1 MGLPRGRI
9 VNEDPAGS
17 VVVTGGSRGIGR
29 AFVTEAARRGHD
41 VFFTHRG
48 RGDDAETTIVEA
60 SVHGTRVTGLEVDL
74 LDTGA
79 LFGFAATVL
88 AAGPV
93 QVLVNNAGTMAHGTL
108 DETTHEGWHRSF
120 AVHVTAPM
128 ILAREFASS
137 LAATSGAILNV
148 SSTGGV
154 VGSVH
159 GASYGASKAAVV
171 GLSKSL
177 ARELAPDVRVNTLA
191 PGPVGTDM
199 YAELPEDERL
209 AVESETPLGR
219 VGTPQE
225 MASAGLDLCGWTYA
239 TGQTL
244 IADGG
249 RVMS

>member
-1 MGLPRGRI
+1 MIDHP
-9 VNEDPAGS
+9 PGS

-29 AFVTEAARRGHD
+29 AFVTEAAARGYD

-48 RGDDAETTIVEA
+48 RGSDA
-60 SVHGTRVTGLEVDL
+60 D
-74 LDTGA
+74 
-79 LFGFAATVL
+79 ATVAESAASGTHVEGVVVDVVDGAAL
-88 AAGPV
+88 AAFAVRVLAHGPAH
-93 QVLVNNAGTMAHGTL
+93 LLINNAGTMAHGTL
-108 DETTHEGWHRSF
+108 DETTDEGWERSF

-128 ILAREFASS
+128 ILARELEAS
-137 LAATSGAILNV
+137 LRATSGAILNI

-159 GASYGASKAAVV
+159 GASYGASKASIL

-177 ARELAPDVRVNTLA
+177 ARELAPEVRVNTLA

-199 YAELPEDERL
+199 YAELPEGERRAL
-209 AVESETPLGR
+209 EAETPLGR
-219 VGTPQE
+219 VADPAE
-225 MASAGLDLCGWTYA
+225 IASAGLDLCHWTYA

-244 IADGG
+244 IVDGG